1 MAKTYVLKDKSFKL
15 TLPDTNRAVLIL
27 YTPADNTAIL
37 KQMLVKYHTRK
48 PLPPV
53 NNKKAWSKLIGC
65 ALQTVFTIASN
76 DGGKHVQAYTDLRG
90 LK

>member
-15 TLPDTNRAVLIL
+15 TLPDTKRAVIVL

-37 KQMLVKYHTRK
+37 KQCVVKYHTHK

-53 NNKKAWSKLIGC
+53 NNKKAWSELVGC
-65 ALQTVFTIASN
+65 ALQPVNTIASN
-76 DGGKHVQAYTDLRG
+76 DGKHVQAYTDLRG